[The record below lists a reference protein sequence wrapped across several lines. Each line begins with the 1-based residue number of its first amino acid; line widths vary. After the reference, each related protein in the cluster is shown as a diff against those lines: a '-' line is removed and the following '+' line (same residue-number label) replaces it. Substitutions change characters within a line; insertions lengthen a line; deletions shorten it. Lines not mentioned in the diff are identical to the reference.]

1 VEGDSVRKGTDQ
13 RSRAERGSAQLLRHA
28 RLGVRGIRTDQ
39 CWESRTCGSWD
50 TPSRTPGVQ
59 ATADSL
65 RCASAIGGAGDHETC
80 DATERHVRRPARRTN
95 TMVPILV
102 AALVVFG
109 LPTLYFA
116 IRSREF
122 RKFLAGAFFVS
133 GGMQSYFYLANVSVP
148 LVGTSIVQTPEV
160 SGVRSILHFIFFLVT
175 FYFGFIRK
183 PKDPST

>member
-1 VEGDSVRKGTDQ
+1 
-13 RSRAERGSAQLLRHA
+13 
-28 RLGVRGIRTDQ
+28 
-39 CWESRTCGSWD
+39 
-50 TPSRTPGVQ
+50 
-59 ATADSL
+59 
-65 RCASAIGGAGDHETC
+65 
-80 DATERHVRRPARRTN
+80 
-95 TMVPILV
+95 MVPILV

-133 GGMQSYFYLANVSVP
+133 GGMQFYFYLANVSVP